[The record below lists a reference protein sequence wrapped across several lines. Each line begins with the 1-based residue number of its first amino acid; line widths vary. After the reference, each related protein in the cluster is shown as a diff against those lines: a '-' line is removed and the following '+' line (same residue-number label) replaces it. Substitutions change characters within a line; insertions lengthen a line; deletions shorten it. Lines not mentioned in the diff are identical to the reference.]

1 MRIRVGTR
9 PSPLALKQIE
19 EIQVRAQEMIFEV
32 IPIQTKGDRDKTT
45 PLIARENSDFFT
57 YEIEQA
63 LLNGEIDVAVH
74 SAKDLEEDMPEE
86 LVIAAMTKSISR
98 FDCLVSKGGLTLDEL
113 PPGAR
118 VGTSSI
124 NRSEGIKRYRKDLV
138 VKNIRGNVDDRLA
151 QLDRG
156 DFDAIIVAHA
166 ALIRLGS
173 QHRIAQMIP
182 FAIIEPHPL
191 QGRLAV
197 QVRRDRNDLREVFRR
212 IHEE

>member
-74 SAKDLEEDMPEE
+74 SAKDLEEDMSEE